1 MKSERLLCELMLLQG
16 YGRLSTRELAE
27 RLEISERTA
36 HRDMEALCAAGVPLI
51 AYRGAQGGWE
61 LEKGWR
67 TQVPGLD
74 EAELQGLLMAQP
86 GALGSSRLTAAA
98 QRALDKL
105 LAALPAQARM
115 QAESIRA
122 RLHFDRSGWRMGE
135 EDLSMLPVVQDA
147 LARDHKL
154 AFIYTRA
161 DGDTAPRTVDPLGIV
176 CKQMSWYLI
185 ARAPNG
191 MRTYRVSRMRNA
203 VVLALG
209 FKRPASFNLA
219 AYWRRSTAAFQDLQ
233 HSMTATLALSAEAMM
248 MLKGW
253 NRMTLVEKHPAARLL
268 PEGWTISNVEFDSDR
283 YARFTVLGLGSNAK
297 ALGPEEFVR
306 AIADEVSRM
315 AMDDR
320 YPLQKRFA

>member
-1 MKSERLLCELMLLQG
+1 MKSERLLSELMLLQG

-74 EAELQGLLMAQP
+74 DAELQGLLMAQP
-86 GALGSSRLTAAA
+86 GALGSPRLTAAA

-105 LAALPAQARM
+105 MAALPAQARM

-147 LARDHKL
+147 LARDRKL
-154 AFIYTRA
+154 AFLYTRA
-161 DGDTAPRTVDPLGIV
+161 DGDTRPRAVDPLGIV

-185 ARAPNG
+185 ARASNG

-209 FKRPASFNLA
+209 FKRPARFNLA
-219 AYWRRSTAAFQDLQ
+219 AYWKRSTAAFQEQ
-233 HSMTATLALSAEAMM
+233 QRTMTATLALAPEAVRI
-248 MLKGW
+248 LTGW
-253 NRMTLVEKHPAARLL
+253 NRMTPVSRHPAADAL
-268 PEGWTISNVEFDSDR
+268 PDGWTISEVEFDSGR
-283 YARFTVLGLGSNAK
+283 YARFAVLGLGSNAK
-297 ALGPEEFVR
+297 PLGPDELVQ
-306 AIADEVSRM
+306 AIAGEIARM
-315 AMDDR
+315 A
-320 YPLQKRFA
+320 AA

>member
-1 MKSERLLCELMLLQG
+1 MKSDRLLSELMLLQG

-51 AYRGAQGGWE
+51 AFRGAQGGWE

-74 EAELQGLLMAQP
+74 DAELQGLLMAQP
-86 GALGSSRLTAAA
+86 GALGSSKLTAAA

-105 LAALPAQARM
+105 MAALPAQARM

-135 EDLSMLPVVQDA
+135 EDLSMLPIVQDA
-147 LARDHKL
+147 LARDRKL

-161 DGDTAPRTVDPLGIV
+161 DGDTSRRTVDPLGIV
-176 CKQMSWYLI
+176 CKQMAWYLI

-203 VVLALG
+203 VMLALG
-209 FKRPASFNLA
+209 FKRPARFNLA
-219 AYWRRSTAAFQDLQ
+219 DYWKRSTAAFQDQ
-233 HSMTATLALSAEAMM
+233 QRTMTATLALAPDAVSI
-248 MLKGW
+248 LQGW
-253 NRMTLVEKHPAARLL
+253 NRMTAVAKHPAARAF
-268 PEGWTISNVEFDSDR
+268 PEGWTIFNVEFDSSR
-283 YARFTVLGLGSNAK
+283 YARFTVLGLGANART
-297 ALGPEEFVR
+297 LGPDEF
-306 AIADEVSRM
+306 ALDIANEVTRM
-315 AMDDR
+315 AS
-320 YPLQKRFA
+320 A